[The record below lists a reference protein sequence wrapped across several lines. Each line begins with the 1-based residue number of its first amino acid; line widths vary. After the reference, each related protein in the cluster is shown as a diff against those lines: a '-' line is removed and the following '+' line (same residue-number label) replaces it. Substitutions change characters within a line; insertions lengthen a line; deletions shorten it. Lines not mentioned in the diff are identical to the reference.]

1 MGNMLLLLSISSHFS
16 TRGSQVRCELANYVS
31 KFRYWARTSQQ
42 SSQVCFNVMNFICKQ
57 MFILNNN
64 NQFNETQTF
73 LVALAPLD
81 QKLSIELLIST

>member
-1 MGNMLLLLSISSHFS
+1 
-16 TRGSQVRCELANYVS
+16 
-31 KFRYWARTSQQ
+31 
-42 SSQVCFNVMNFICKQ
+42 MNFICKQ

-81 QKLSIELLIST
+81 QKLSIELLISTWTMDICLQ